1 MTSTMKPKLITTL
14 IFLFIV
20 SNYFAQVNKL
30 TVANW
35 NLENLFDVADDP
47 ETDDREFLPSS
58 KKEWN
63 QEKLTHKFKNL
74 AKVIM
79 TMKENTGPDL
89 LGVEEVEHKTM
100 LDSLTQSYLAKGK
113 YKVAYAESPDNR
125 GIDCGLIYNSGIMEL
140 IEVSS
145 LYIKLPD
152 KYPTRTILCVT
163 LSLNNNDTIVVYV
176 NHWPSRR
183 GGLQESEDNRIEAA
197 KVLRKSISEKLKLNP
212 DRKIVAVGDFN
223 DEPESKSL
231 FEVVNAKGDS
241 CSTGKTVADS
251 QLVNLAYNKSMN
263 DEGSYLYQQ
272 TWNMLDQIIV
282 SGGLYKKYNCNSFEV
297 FKPEFLLTKSGKFM
311 GAAYPTYG
319 GGNRYLGGYSDHLPV
334 IADFIF

>member
-1 MTSTMKPKLITTL
+1 MMKLKLISIIIL
-14 IFLFIV
+14 LFIF
-20 SNYFAQVNKL
+20 SNCFAQEKKL

-35 NLENLFDVADDP
+35 NLENLFDIADDP
-47 ETDDREFLPSS
+47 ETDDQEFLPSS
-58 KKEWN
+58 AKEWN
-63 QEKLTHKFKNL
+63 QEKLTQKFKNL
-74 AKVIM
+74 SKVIM
-79 TMKENTGPDL
+79 TMKENSGPDI
-89 LGVEEVEHKTM
+89 LGVEEVEHKAL
-100 LDSLTQSYLAKGK
+100 LDSLVQTYLSKEK
-113 YKVAYAESPDNR
+113 YKVAYSESPDNR
-125 GIDCGLIYNSGIMEL
+125 GIDCGLIYNSQIMEVL
-140 IEVSS
+140 EVSS

-152 KYPTRTILCVT
+152 NYPTRTILCVT
-163 LSLNNNDTIVVYV
+163 LSLYGHDTIVVYV

-183 GGLQESEDNRIEAA
+183 GGLQESEDNRIAAA

-223 DEPESKSL
+223 DEPENKSL
-231 FEVVNAKGDS
+231 YDGVYAKGDS
-241 CSTGKTVADS
+241 CSSGKIVADS
-251 QLVNLAYNKSMN
+251 QLVNLAYNKSVK

-334 IADFIF
+334 VADFTF